1 MDKLDRIMERKAGKV
16 PVLSQIEVNRQ
27 LDRLSAAQ
35 TQAFETQELAR
46 TDDSLQQTLQDA
58 LLFNAQAI
66 EPRASYQR
74 QNPLEFYEY
83 SLAGG
88 ARLWDGYA
96 LNLRGVFRD
105 QRSTDRTALD
115 NVPGSDRR
123 AELALTYRDT
133 QKLWLLGVGRRD
145 GLQSFT
151 TARLTGAWN
160 LEDRVSFTGRLGYNQ
175 QADES
180 AQLRVGGMKDLV
192 ELGATWRLGLRE
204 FIRGRIEYDR
214 FYGQD
219 RSAGARHG
227 LRRGGRLSHSHAVSR
242 LHGPHRRHARH
253 LQHQRRHADAHDA
266 AAGAGR

>member
-1 MDKLDRIMERKAGKV
+1 LVVEMLRRDRESVAARQAAPSDPKSPSQLGNVPGLSPLEVTPPPALVERERRRQAQLTAASREVALAWAMSSESNELARAWLARQYAERLQRPAYAEIAIALDDNDMDKLDRIMERKAGKV

-151 TARLTGAWN
+151 TARLT
-160 LEDRVSFTGRLGYNQ
+160 V
-175 QADES
+175 
-180 AQLRVGGMKDLV
+180 
-192 ELGATWRLGLRE
+192 
-204 FIRGRIEYDR
+204 
-214 FYGQD
+214 
-219 RSAGARHG
+219 
-227 LRRGGRLSHSHAVSR
+227 
-242 LHGPHRRHARH
+242 
-253 LQHQRRHADAHDA
+253 
-266 AAGAGR
+266 